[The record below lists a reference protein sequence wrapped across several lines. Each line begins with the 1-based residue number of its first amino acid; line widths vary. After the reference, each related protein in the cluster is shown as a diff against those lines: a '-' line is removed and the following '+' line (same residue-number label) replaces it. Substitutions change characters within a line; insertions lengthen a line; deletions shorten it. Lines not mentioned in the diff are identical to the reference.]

1 MMMATNEQGDWIGY
15 GVGDTGDQVTKI
27 QHRLMYAYP
36 KNSKAI
42 ELGVQKTG
50 IYDLATFEAVRNV
63 QPFLKDKNG
72 KPLAPTG
79 IANWTTQVAL
89 GVVIPGPPPKKFWQ
103 QGVGYPAMGF
113 LQPDPNVSYVESRT
127 NGTDELYRLAFP
139 DQRKKVIVGYSQ
151 GDDVVGYFLE
161 RWPADRRHEIE
172 TVVGFG
178 SPSRPA
184 GLTLLGNDPGGCGIS
199 GHWTP
204 EWARDRTFHFTHDG
218 DMYAN
223 ARGLLFLLY
232 DILTR
237 MELSLEFA
245 MYLFQVLSSE
255 AGKILMGITPSQLT
269 GAGSLDMLAK
279 LVTTGVSTA
288 VGEEIVPPLTLFTL
302 LPQIL
307 WLAIDGLK
315 FISTNAHMHYHDLP
329 LPEWRGLTAVDCAA
343 QIIQERSSGTDQRV
357 VYTVP
362 GTWAG
367 WNDGPPAWTAW
378 KLP

>member
-1 MMMATNEQGDWIGY
+1 MAHNEEGDWIGY
-15 GVGDTGDQVTKI
+15 GLGDAGDQVVKI
-27 QHRLMYAYP
+27 QHRLIFAFP
-36 KNSKAI
+36 KNSKAL
-42 ELGVQKTG
+42 ELGVQKSG
-50 IYDLATFEAVRNV
+50 VYDVATEAAVRNV
-63 QPFLKDKNG
+63 QPCFTP
-72 KPLAPTG
+72 PLYPTG
-79 IANWTTQVAL
+79 ISDWATQAAL
-89 GVVIPGPPPKKFWQ
+89 GAVIKLPPGPKPKKFYQ
-103 QGVGYPAMGF
+103 QGVWYPAMGF
-113 LQPDPNVSYVESRT
+113 LQPDPNVSYVESRSA
-127 NGTDELYRLAFP
+127 GTAELLKLALP
-139 DQRKKVIVGYSQ
+139 DTRKKVVIGYSQ
-151 GDDVVGYFLE
+151 GDDAVAYFLDQ
-161 RWPADRRHEIE
+161 WPADRRHEIE

-204 EWARDRTFHFTHDG
+204 VWARDRTYHFTHGG
-218 DMYAN
+218 DWYPN

-255 AGKILMGITPSQLT
+255 GGKLLMGLNPSDLT
-269 GAGSLDMLAK
+269 GAGALDALSK
-279 LVTTGVSTA
+279 VVTTGVSTV
-288 VGEEIVPPLTLFTL
+288 VGKEILPPLTLFTL
-302 LPQIL
+302 LPQLI
-307 WLAIDGLK
+307 WLIIDALK
-315 FISTNAHMHYHDLP
+315 FVTTNAHMHYHDLA

-343 QIIQERSSGTDQRV
+343 QIIQERHAGNDQAV